1 MFSTE
6 AHIFDIEAGQQI
18 NFEDPTYQAN
28 VYSKQQEDLRVSNVV
43 FESALTCKSQPW
55 WERAELIFNA
65 PGIKAGKFIHKGSG
79 LGKKF
84 LDNLNGGKHPSKN
97 DFNGIAKNTVL
108 DGTSNGGKAMHL
120 EIPDLGSFDVEAFPG
135 GFQIFNHN
143 DNLFI
148 DIANLGGEPVMISE
162 GYHFDDVDTRNSE
175 TFGKIATWFH
185 YNDGTSRQC
194 YLESGATN
202 HYYSCSPSAFG
213 EFAIQPFHIT
223 GVLVQPK
230 GDPEGCN
237 DFVDPEQ
244 IRGKIVLLLRGGCL
258 FEEKALYAQ
267 KAGAIGVVIGLIN
280 KNDKL
285 FIMAGIQDSTG
296 ISPTESLT
304 MEGDNLDSSAHTLS
318 EEEVKDY
325 DRDLAKVKSLISF
338 GTDSNE
344 NGKKK
349 VSEGLKIMISN
360 LVENLKSDKIP
371 MKAKKNV
378 VDLALQILS
387 LDPDKPLTPKIY
399 ADIMAGIKA
408 NQIYAGRGV
417 QKGDDGSDEPSLAAK
432 ATKIPV
438 VQVTFQNARHLRALL
453 TAYSD
458 VDDRPVVTVANVLP
472 AKVPEKIRH
481 KNIAILKGN
490 ATYIDLITRGE
501 WGVNLNLKE
510 NEWQLGIT
518 KRVGKIDL

>member
-1 MFSTE
+1 M
-6 AHIFDIEAGQQI
+6 
-18 NFEDPTYQAN
+18 
-28 VYSKQQEDLRVSNVV
+28 SNVIFQSV
-43 FESALTCKSQPW
+43 LTCKSRPW

-65 PGIKAGKFIHKGSG
+65 PGVKAGQSVYQGTG

-84 LDNLNGGKHPSKN
+84 LENLNGKSN
-97 DFNGIAKNTVL
+97 TNGITENSVV
-108 DGTSNGGKAMHL
+108 DGSSDGSKALHL

-143 DNLFI
+143 DNLFL
-148 DIANLGGEPVMISE
+148 DIANLGGEPIMISE

-175 TFGKIATWFH
+175 TFGKTATWFH
-185 YNDGTSRQC
+185 YKDGTSRQC
-194 YLESGATN
+194 YLASDATN
-202 HYYSCSPSAFG
+202 RYYSCSPSAFG

-223 GVLVQPK
+223 GVLVRPK

-237 DFVDPEQ
+237 DFVNPER
-244 IRGKIVLLLRGGCL
+244 IEGKIVFLLRGGCL

-285 FIMAGIQDSTG
+285 FVMAGIQDSTG
-296 ISPTESLT
+296 ISSSKPLA
-304 MEGDNLDSSAHTLS
+304 MEGRDLDSSAHTLS
-318 EEEVKDY
+318 EEEAKGY
-325 DRDLAKVKSLISF
+325 NRDLAKVKSLISF

-349 VSEGLKIMISN
+349 ISEGLKIMISN

-408 NQIYAGRGV
+408 NQVYAGRGIPKDE
-417 QKGDDGSDEPSLAAK
+417 KGNDDPDVAGQ

-438 VQVTFQNARHLRALL
+438 VQVTFQNARQLRALL
-453 TAYSD
+453 TAYID
-458 VDDRPVVTVANVLP
+458 VDDRPTITVANVLP
-472 AKVPEKIRH
+472 AKVPEKVRH

-518 KRVGKIDL
+518 KRVGQLEL